1 MTSQQE
7 TPVTTHTVILAS
19 PNDWDE
25 WIGIIKR
32 KASANQIWKY
42 VDPSTPADELPKL
55 EEPTRASPQDVNS
68 EKTKLSELDEDEKEE
83 LRMLRLDHRDNLK
96 LYRKQLLALDTLC
109 SQIQSSISRT
119 YLVYTLKSDTTYDVL
134 VSLKQRVAP
143 TDEARKILLATQY
156 GKLKKALRNQN
167 FEVWV
172 QEWEK
177 VYTEC
182 VELGLPEVEGNRSVR
197 DFVYAV
203 ESTSPSWSEY

>member
-42 VDPSTPADELPKL
+42 VDPSTPEDELPKL

-96 LYRKQLLALDTLC
+96 LYRKQQSALDTLC
-109 SQIQSSISRT
+109 SQIQSSISRS
-119 YLVYTLKSDTTYDVL
+119 YLVYTFKCNATYNVL
-134 VSLKQRVAP
+134 VSLKKKIAP
-143 TDEARKILLATQY
+143 TNKTQKIHLA
-156 GKLKKALRNQN
+156 
-167 FEVWV
+167 
-172 QEWEK
+172 
-177 VYTEC
+177 
-182 VELGLPEVEGNRSVR
+182 
-197 DFVYAV
+197 
-203 ESTSPSWSEY
+203 

>member
-42 VDPSTPADELPKL
+42 VDPLTPADELLKL

-68 EKTKLSELDEDEKEE
+68 QKTLLSKLDEDEKEE
-83 LRMLRLDHRDNLK
+83 LQMLRLDHRDNLK
-96 LYRKQLLALDTLC
+96 LYRKQLSALNTLY

-119 YLVYTLKSDTTYDVL
+119 YLIYTLKSNTTYDVL
-134 VSLKQRVAP
+134 MSLKQRVAP
-143 TDEARKILLATQY
+143 IDKARKILLAT
-156 GKLKKALRNQN
+156 
-167 FEVWV
+167 
-172 QEWEK
+172 
-177 VYTEC
+177 
-182 VELGLPEVEGNRSVR
+182 
-197 DFVYAV
+197 
-203 ESTSPSWSEY
+203 